1 MEHDHTA
8 QSVIAGNAAAAVAAV
23 EGALPPRPKIGAEE
37 LRKANM
43 ILKRYKEGKT
53 RLEQRIIDNEQF
65 WKLRHW
71 EQMEKQGEGGNSGDP
86 QPASG
91 WLVNCILSKHAD
103 AMDCYPSPTVL
114 PREPDDRQEARR
126 LSRILPVILKKNQ
139 FKRIYSSAWWYK
151 LKSGCAVY
159 GVFWDGTKLGGLG
172 DISVK
177 RMDLLNLFWEPGV
190 TDIQDSAHFFST
202 ELRDN
207 EKLLEEYPQLEGKL
221 GRGSMTLSRYLYDDT
236 VDTSD
241 KSLVVDWYYHTN
253 VEGRKVLQY
262 CKYVG
267 ETVLYATENDTVR
280 PTRTQMA
287 GVDEEGRPVLQ
298 QVPCGPS
305 MAQRGWYDHGKY
317 PFVFDVLFP
326 EEGTPCGYGYVD
338 LCKSPQKQ
346 IDLMNQAIL
355 KNTLANAT
363 PRFFIRSDGA
373 VNENEYA
380 DWTRPFV
387 HTNGNLGADSIAPI
401 RAGSLDSVYVAILNN
416 KIAEM
421 KETAGNRDVANGG
434 TASGVTAGTAIAAL
448 QESSGKLSRNMIDDG
463 YEAFAD
469 VVTLCIELIRQ
480 FYQLPRQFRL
490 LGAMGTEEFISYDC
504 SGLQPKAMDDGVSV
518 SYRVPEF
525 DLEIGAE
532 QESPYRT
539 AEHNQLALQ
548 LFQLGFFREELAD
561 QALRCLELMEF
572 KNKDQ
577 LVRLIAG
584 GRTQAA
590 EIAALR
596 QQLLQLAQVVD
607 EAKGTRLAPALAAE
621 YAGSSPASAVAGT
634 TPQPKNVSAMERSRK
649 QSRGGAAP
657 MIKAAFGDNSLWV
670 CGHSGCGPKGQDIVC
685 AAVSILTEATAAALK
700 ARDIPA
706 IIVRGDGFFACA
718 AGSGGDMMEPARQGL
733 LLLARHY
740 GDNVEVRDLRTGRER
755 HA

>member
-1 MEHDHTA
+1 MEHNDTP
-8 QSVIAGNAAAAVAAV
+8 QSAADILAR
-23 EGALPPRPKIGAEE
+23 PRIGPEE
-37 LRKANM
+37 LRRANG
-43 ILKRYKEGKT
+43 ILKKYKEGKA

-71 EQMEKQGEGGNSGDP
+71 EQMEKEGQGGNSGDP

-103 AMDCYPSPTVL
+103 AMDCYPAPTVL
-114 PREPDDRQEARR
+114 PREPDDRQEAQR
-126 LSRILPVILKKNQ
+126 LSRILPVVLKKNQ
-139 FKRIYSSAWWYK
+139 FKRTYSSAWWYK

-190 TDIQDSAHFFST
+190 TDIQGSAHFFST
-202 ELRDN
+202 ELVDN
-207 EKLLEEYPQLEGKL
+207 ERLLADYPQLEGKL
-221 GRGSMTLSRYLYDDT
+221 GRGGFTLSRYLYDDT
-236 VDTSD
+236 VDTTG
-241 KSLVVDWYYHTN
+241 KSLVVDWYYHTA
-253 VEGRKVLQY
+253 VEGRRVLQY

-267 ETVLYATENDTVR
+267 ETVLYATENDTVQ
-280 PTRTQMA
+280 PTETRFLGT
-287 GVDEEGRPVLQ
+287 DEEGRPVMGQ
-298 QVPCGPS
+298 APCGPS

-326 EEGTPCGYGYVD
+326 EEGTPCGYGYID

-387 HTNGNLGADSIAPI
+387 HTNGNLGSDSIAPI

-480 FYQLPRQFRL
+480 FYEMPRQFRL
-490 LGAMGTEEFISYDC
+490 LGAMGTEEFVSYDR
-504 SGLQPKAMDDGVSV
+504 SGLQPRVMDDGVNV

-532 QESPYRT
+532 RESPYRT
-539 AEHNQLALQ
+539 AEANQLALQ
-548 LFQLGFFREELAD
+548 LFQMGFFREDLAD
-561 QALRCLELMEF
+561 QALRCLELMDF

-577 LVRLIAG
+577 LARIISG

-590 EIAALR
+590 EMAAMR

-607 EAKGTRLAPALAAE
+607 EAKGTHLAERLAAE
-621 YAGSSPASAVAGT
+621 QADGGSAAPGT
-634 TPQPKNVSAMERSRK
+634 SRDAAARGAMERSRQ
-649 QSRGGAAP
+649 QSRE
-657 MIKAAFGDNSLWV
+657 V
-670 CGHSGCGPKGQDIVC
+670 
-685 AAVSILTEATAAALK
+685 
-700 ARDIPA
+700 
-706 IIVRGDGFFACA
+706 VR
-718 AGSGGDMMEPARQGL
+718 PR
-733 LLLARHY
+733 
-740 GDNVEVRDLRTGRER
+740 
-755 HA
+755 

>member
-114 PREPDDRQEARR
+114 PREPDDRQEAQR

-139 FKRIYSSAWWYK
+139 FKRTYSSAWWYK

-207 EKLLEEYPQLEGKL
+207 EKLLAEYPQLEGKL

-241 KSLVVDWYYHTN
+241 KSLVVDWYYHTT

-267 ETVLYATENDTVR
+267 ETVLYATENDTAR
-280 PTRTQMA
+280 PTRTQMT

-401 RAGSLDSVYVAILNN
+401 HAGSLDSVYVAILNN

-634 TPQPKNVSAMERSRK
+634 APQPKNVSAMERSRK
-649 QSRGGAAP
+649 QTRE
-657 MIKAAFGDNSLWV
+657 
-670 CGHSGCGPKGQDIVC
+670 
-685 AAVSILTEATAAALK
+685 AVQP
-700 ARDIPA
+700 R
-706 IIVRGDGFFACA
+706 
-718 AGSGGDMMEPARQGL
+718 
-733 LLLARHY
+733 
-740 GDNVEVRDLRTGRER
+740 
-755 HA
+755 

>member
-114 PREPDDRQEARR
+114 PREPDDRQEAQR

-139 FKRIYSSAWWYK
+139 FKRTYSSAWWYK

-207 EKLLEEYPQLEGKL
+207 EKLLAEYPQLEGKL

-280 PTRTQMA
+280 PTRTQMT
-287 GVDEEGRPVLQ
+287 GVDEEGRPILQ

-401 RAGSLDSVYVAILNN
+401 HAGSLDSVYVAILNN

-634 TPQPKNVSAMERSRK
+634 APQPKNVSAMERSRK
-649 QSRGGAAP
+649 QSRE
-657 MIKAAFGDNSLWV
+657 
-670 CGHSGCGPKGQDIVC
+670 
-685 AAVSILTEATAAALK
+685 AVQP
-700 ARDIPA
+700 R
-706 IIVRGDGFFACA
+706 
-718 AGSGGDMMEPARQGL
+718 
-733 LLLARHY
+733 
-740 GDNVEVRDLRTGRER
+740 
-755 HA
+755 

>member
-1 MEHDHTA
+1 MEHNDTA
-8 QSVIAGNAAAAVAAV
+8 QSVIARDAAAAMAAAD
-23 EGALPPRPKIGAEE
+23 GALPVRPKIGAEE
-37 LRKANM
+37 LRRANG
-43 ILKRYKEGKT
+43 ILKKYKEGKT

-71 EQMEKQGEGGNSGDP
+71 EQMEKEGQGGNSGDP

-103 AMDCYPSPTVL
+103 AMDCYPAPTVL
-114 PREPDDRQEARR
+114 PREPDDRQEAQR
-126 LSRILPVILKKNQ
+126 LSRILPVVLKKNQ
-139 FKRIYSSAWWYK
+139 FKRTYSSAWWYK

-202 ELRDN
+202 ELVDN
-207 EKLLEEYPQLEGKL
+207 DKLLAEYPQLEGKL
-221 GRGSMTLSRYLYDDT
+221 GRGNFTLSRYLYDDT
-236 VDTSD
+236 VDTSN

-253 VEGRKVLQY
+253 MEGRKVLQY
-262 CKYVG
+262 CKYAG
-267 ETVLYATENDTVR
+267 ETVLYATENDTVQ
-280 PTRTQMA
+280 PTETQLMGA
-287 GVDEEGRPVLQ
+287 DENGRPVMG

-326 EEGTPCGYGYVD
+326 EEGTPCGYGYID

-387 HTNGNLGADSIAPI
+387 HTNGNLGSDSIAPI

-416 KIAEM
+416 KIGEM

-480 FYQLPRQFRL
+480 FYELPRQFRL
-490 LGAMGTEEFISYDC
+490 LGAMGTEEFVSYDH
-504 SGLQPKAMDDGVSV
+504 SGLQPRVMDDGVTV

-532 QESPYRT
+532 RESPYRT
-539 AEHNQLALQ
+539 AEANQLALQ
-548 LFQLGFFREELAD
+548 LFQMGFFRDDLAD

-577 LVRLIAG
+577 LARVISG
-584 GRTQAA
+584 GQTQARQ
-590 EIAALR
+590 IAALR

-607 EAKGTRLAPALAAE
+607 EAKGTHLAESLSAEQGGGQNAA
-621 YAGSSPASAVAGT
+621 ASAGKAAQESRG
-634 TPQPKNVSAMERSRK
+634 AMERSRQ
-649 QSRGGAAP
+649 QSRE
-657 MIKAAFGDNSLWV
+657 V
-670 CGHSGCGPKGQDIVC
+670 
-685 AAVSILTEATAAALK
+685 
-700 ARDIPA
+700 
-706 IIVRGDGFFACA
+706 VR
-718 AGSGGDMMEPARQGL
+718 PR
-733 LLLARHY
+733 
-740 GDNVEVRDLRTGRER
+740 
-755 HA
+755 

>member
-1 MEHDHTA
+1 MEHNDTA
-8 QSVIAGNAAAAVAAV
+8 QSVIARDAAAAMAAAD
-23 EGALPPRPKIGAEE
+23 GALPVRPKIGAEE
-37 LRKANM
+37 LRRANG
-43 ILKRYKEGKT
+43 ILKKYKEGKT

-71 EQMEKQGEGGNSGDP
+71 EQMEKEGQGGNSGDP

-103 AMDCYPSPTVL
+103 AMDCYPAPTVL
-114 PREPDDRQEARR
+114 PREPDDRQEAQR
-126 LSRILPVILKKNQ
+126 LSRILPVVLKKNQ
-139 FKRIYSSAWWYK
+139 FKRTYSSAWWYK

-202 ELRDN
+202 ELVDN
-207 EKLLEEYPQLEGKL
+207 DKLLAEYPQLEGKL
-221 GRGSMTLSRYLYDDT
+221 GRGNFTLSRYLYDDT
-236 VDTSD
+236 VDTSN

-253 VEGRKVLQY
+253 MEGRKVLQY

-267 ETVLYATENDTVR
+267 ETVLYATENDTVQ
-280 PTRTQMA
+280 PTETQLMGA
-287 GVDEEGRPVLQ
+287 DENGRPVMG

-326 EEGTPCGYGYVD
+326 EEGTPCGYSYID

-387 HTNGNLGADSIAPI
+387 HTNGNLGSDSIAPI

-416 KIAEM
+416 KIGEM

-480 FYQLPRQFRL
+480 FYELPRQFRL
-490 LGAMGTEEFISYDC
+490 LGAMGTEEFVSYDH
-504 SGLQPKAMDDGVSV
+504 SGLQPREMDDGVTV

-532 QESPYRT
+532 RESPYRT
-539 AEHNQLALQ
+539 AEANQLALQ
-548 LFQLGFFREELAD
+548 LFQMGFFRDDLAD

-577 LVRLIAG
+577 LARVISG
-584 GRTQAA
+584 GQTQARQ
-590 EIAALR
+590 IAALR

-607 EAKGTRLAPALAAE
+607 EVKGTHLAESLSAEQGGGQNAA
-621 YAGSSPASAVAGT
+621 ASAGKAV
-634 TPQPKNVSAMERSRK
+634 QESHSAMERSRQ
-649 QSRGGAAP
+649 QSRE
-657 MIKAAFGDNSLWV
+657 V
-670 CGHSGCGPKGQDIVC
+670 
-685 AAVSILTEATAAALK
+685 
-700 ARDIPA
+700 
-706 IIVRGDGFFACA
+706 VR
-718 AGSGGDMMEPARQGL
+718 PR
-733 LLLARHY
+733 
-740 GDNVEVRDLRTGRER
+740 
-755 HA
+755 